1 MYNVALLTI
10 FRRFERVLI
19 VSNIFILI
27 YYKKLS
33 DAFKIGFFYGVNI
46 YKINIYKINI
56 YKISYKYLNH
66 KKPNTTYL
74 KKIFL
79 SRVG

>member
-46 YKINIYKINI
+46 YKINIYKI
-56 YKISYKYLNH
+56 SYKYLNH